1 MLSRHVRLVLGEQDW
16 VLAPGDV
23 VEFGTQVP
31 HWFGSTGHKAAEMLS
46 IFNRSG
52 ERMTNRSP
60 DPVQHT

>member
-1 MLSRHVRLVLGEQDW
+1 
-16 VLAPGDV
+16 